1 MMVNLKFCLMQCM
14 EVYKF
19 INLNSVTG
27 PYAEAIFIKE
37 LGLSQDSLMNCVPK
51 QDFGGGHP
59 DPNLT
64 VR

>member
-1 MMVNLKFCLMQCM
+1 M